1 MRSFFLQSVLSMAL
15 CTMVIGCERIH
26 AFNEVY
32 ADELKEILLTCQKQ
46 GTTVDSLD
54 EDEDFYLLTL
64 SDGLI
69 VHLNKKV
76 NIVRTDIRDFP
87 AGESGEVNVL
97 DQEPVNGI
105 FGIVEGYTDWSF
117 YLEDYVLLTLGKTLF
132 SIDPDTVLRGIN
144 HRGYSVEAP
153 ENTLPAYRLSKLMG
167 FKYVETDV
175 RFTLDGVPVLIHD
188 PTVDRTSDGNGFV
201 KELAWEDLRKL
212 DFGSWKSPLFSETR
226 IPSLEEF
233 LSLCQEMGL
242 FPYLELKEGSGDQI
256 RTIVNLVDR
265 YGLRKDTVY
274 ISFSP
279 KLLGYVT
286 AVDPDATVGLLVE
299 GILSEDSLR
308 TADGLR
314 TGTNKVFID
323 SSDYS
328 ENTVSMCHGA
338 SFPLEIW
345 TVDDKQ
351 AILSLPP
358 HISGVTSNLYHAGR
372 LLFENG
378 K

>member
-1 MRSFFLQSVLSMAL
+1 
-15 CTMVIGCERIH
+15 MVIGCERIH

-32 ADELKEILLTCQKQ
+32 ADELKEILLTCQKK

-54 EDEDFYLLTL
+54 EGEDYYRLTL
-64 SDGLI
+64 SDGLV

-76 NIVRTDIRDFP
+76 NIVRKDIRDFP
-87 AGESGEVNVL
+87 ASESSGVDVL

-132 SIDPDTVLRGIN
+132 TIDPDTVLRGIN
-144 HRGYSVEAP
+144 HRGFCVEAP
-153 ENTLPAYRLSKLMG
+153 ENTLPAFRLSKLMG
-167 FKYVETDV
+167 FKYAETDI

-201 KELAWEDLRKL
+201 KELAWDDLRRL
-212 DFGSWKSPLFSETR
+212 DFGAWKSPAFSETR

-233 LSLCQEMGL
+233 LSLCREIGL
-242 FPYLELKEGSGDQI
+242 YPYLELKEGTEDQI
-256 RTIVNLVDR
+256 RAIVDMVNR
-265 YGLRKDTVY
+265 FGLRRNAIY

-279 KLLGYVT
+279 ELLNYVT
-286 AVDPDATVGLLVE
+286 MADPDTTVGLLVE

-308 TADGLR
+308 IADGLR

-328 ENTVSMCHGA
+328 ESTVSMCQGA
-338 SFPLEIW
+338 SIPLEIW
-345 TVDDKQ
+345 TIDDKQ

-372 LLFENG
+372 LLYENG